1 MPQIQ
6 WIGLFLD
13 QSIIEAKLKCVKNL
27 EQNDVKKYEEV
38 LGRSYLDQNEIFK
51 SLEESKNNID
61 LDFII
66 HYQGCKLDKW
76 RDMIIKLMNQ
86 KLKAEIEILNE
97 FSNDAVINYIREQ
110 ISMIDG

>member
-13 QSIIEAKLKCVKNL
+13 ESIIEAKPKCLKNL
-27 EQNDVKKYEEV
+27 EPNDIKKYEEV
-38 LGRSYLDQNEIFK
+38 LGRSYLDQKEIFK

-61 LDFII
+61 LNFTI
-66 HYQGCKLDKW
+66 HYQGCKLGKW
-76 RDMIIKLMNQ
+76 REMIVELMNQ

-97 FSNDAVINYIREQ
+97 FSNDAVIHYIKEQ